1 MIKIRFSIF
10 SDKSLSGL
18 EKNHMYKKWKGQSLE
33 PYRLYLATVKN
44 IYFVEFIQIQQERL
58 DSDCFLYF
66 LVLEAVVP

>member
-1 MIKIRFSIF
+1 
-10 SDKSLSGL
+10 
-18 EKNHMYKKWKGQSLE
+18 MYKKWKGQSLE